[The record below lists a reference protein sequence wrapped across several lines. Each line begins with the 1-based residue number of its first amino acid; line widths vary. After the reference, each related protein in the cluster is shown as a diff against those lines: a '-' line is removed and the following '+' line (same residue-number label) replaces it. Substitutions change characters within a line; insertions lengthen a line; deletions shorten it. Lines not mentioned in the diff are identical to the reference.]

1 MDTRLLRSFITL
13 AETLN
18 FTRSAE
24 LSYMTQPTFSR
35 QIERLEEEFGIPLF
49 KRSNRDV
56 SLTVYGKAF
65 LEDAKKML
73 TMYETTKEHMAL
85 IKSGNSGIL
94 NIGFLRD
101 CYLGSLADAVK
112 KYRTLYRNVQLRF
125 HDCSQDQCL
134 ASLLNGSSDVVVAL
148 CEGMDN
154 FSDFNT
160 MELSSNH
167 TCIVLQNTHRL
178 ADKPVIYLKDVRHDD
193 FVVMNPAIAEV
204 GYQQTLQQ
212 CMARGF
218 LPNIVGYADSIISL
232 MMLVECGTGISILPQ
247 NTGKMAAP
255 GVKFIPIAEN
265 NLFASKTVLVWKKN
279 DTGTCLENFVRCCS
293 NLEK

>member
-1 MDTRLLRSFITL
+1 MDTRLLKSFITL

-35 QIERLEEEFGIPLF
+35 QIERLEEEFGVPLF

-65 LEDAKKML
+65 LEDAKKLL
-73 TMYETTKEHMAL
+73 TMYEITKEHMSL
-85 IKSGNSGIL
+85 IKSGNSGVL

-101 CYLGSLADAVK
+101 CYLGTLAATVK
-112 KYRTLYRNVQLRF
+112 KYRNLYKDVQLRF
-125 HDCSQDQCL
+125 HDYSQDQCL
-134 ASLLNGSSDVVVAL
+134 TSLLNGSADVVVAL

-154 FSDFNT
+154 LTDFNT
-160 MELSSNH
+160 MKLSVNH
-167 TCIVLQNTHRL
+167 TCIVLQNSHRL
-178 ADKPVIYLKDVRHDD
+178 ADKSLIYLKDVRHDD

-218 LPNIVGYADSIISL
+218 LPNIAGYADSIISL
-232 MMLVECGTGISILPQ
+232 MMLVQCGTGISILPQ
-247 NTGKMAAP
+247 NTGKMAPP
-255 GVKFIPIAEN
+255 GVKFIPIADN
-265 NLFASKTVLVWKKN
+265 NLYISKTLLVWKKK
-279 DTGTCLENFVRCCS
+279 DTGACLENFIRCCRS
-293 NLEK
+293 FEK